1 MPTSTASSNTAQ
13 TIISLESLINSFDSR
28 LESLTR
34 EMRTHKDMLV
44 SYLDGQKEF
53 AEAQTKA
60 QSAAKEAT
68 IAKQKALKSSEA
80 QPLIEKVKDYQ
91 IQIKEVKI
99 ALSDYLSQYITLS
112 GTNQLNAPDGTTRS
126 ISVSARLVKKKDQR

>member
-1 MPTSTASSNTAQ
+1 MPTTSASPNTAQ

-68 IAKQKALKSSEA
+68 IAKQRALKSSEA

-126 ISVSARLVKKKDQR
+126 ISISARLVKKKE